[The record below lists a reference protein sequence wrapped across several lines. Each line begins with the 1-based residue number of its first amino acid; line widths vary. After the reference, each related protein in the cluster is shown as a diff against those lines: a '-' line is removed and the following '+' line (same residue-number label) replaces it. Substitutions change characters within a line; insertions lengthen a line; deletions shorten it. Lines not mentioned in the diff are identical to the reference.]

1 MQKILLTIALFCALV
16 SSQTQYY
23 RYNYQN
29 YPLHFDSLYQGRPAN
44 RGPYG
49 GNTPLD
55 NMMMQSALR
64 SLLNPGVSPN
74 RRVSRTNFLKEWN
87 TRFGY
92 NFMSLE
98 AVQENIGCRAR
109 CRRISESA
117 VCGDNKTRYFN
128 SCDAEC
134 DQITYNTSMLRYNN
148 VCCCNDN
155 QMSLLTSDIFCVVA
169 PTWVKGTTTAGLG
182 PKMIVNGCLLECLTK
197 MGHSLAQ
204 GSDVVRPC

>member
-1 MQKILLTIALFCALV
+1 MQKILLTTALLCALA
-16 SSQTQYY
+16 SAQTPYY

-29 YPLHFDSLYQGRPAN
+29 YPLHFDALYQGRPPS

-55 NMMMQSALR
+55 NMMLQSVMR
-64 SLLNPGVSPN
+64 SLLAPGVDPN
-74 RRVSRTNFLKEWN
+74 RRVTRTNFLKEWN
-87 TRFGY
+87 NRFGY

-109 CRRISESA
+109 CRRLSESP

-134 DQITYNTSMLRYNN
+134 DQVTSNTSNLRYNN
-148 VCCCNDN
+148 TCCCYDN
-155 QMSLLTSDIFCVVA
+155 QMALTAMKVFCVVG
-169 PTWVKGTTTAGLG
+169 PTWKKGTGTL
-182 PKMIVNGCLLECLTK
+182 PNMIVNSCLYECLTK
-197 MGHSLAQ
+197 MGHSLTQ